1 LPEREN
7 NAVLITRPEP
17 AAHETAARVAALGR
31 TPILAPMLR
40 VRPLAATFPA
50 EAEVIVLTS
59 RNGLLGLPPSF
70 HHLQLF
76 AVGSAT
82 AALARNQGFSDVTSA
97 EGNAE
102 DLAALVAAS
111 LPPARR
117 ILLPVGR
124 GQGAALAASLRAAG
138 HEVHVRHVYEAE
150 PVRALPAEAR
160 DALAAGRIGA
170 TLFFSAE
177 TARAF
182 LAALRGV
189 NLETISKQIT
199 ACAISPTVA
208 VALGALPWRRLRVAA
223 RPTQDDLLALL
234 E

>member
-76 AVGSAT
+76 AVG
-82 AALARNQGFSDVTSA
+82 SDVTSA